1 MVKNNRYVLVSRTS
15 GNKIGSMMNRRA
27 ARQVKKLLSF
37 DPMIVDT
44 QRGMVIR

>member
-15 GNKIGSMMNRRA
+15 GNKVGSTISRKA
-27 ARQVKKLLSF
+27 ARTVKKLLAF

-44 QRGMVIR
+44 TKGMVIR